1 MPNPVYQ
8 EYEDEV
14 MSMASTECDEDMDE
28 MEDLKS
34 VDVIASTAGFKPVC
48 LLNWINQGTK
58 DYQRVGGEIWM
69 NRISITPDLP
79 NIDYHFNFRLA
90 IVYDKQPVLP
100 TQSGDY
106 VTLPTW
112 LDVFQNQYADGT
124 TSNAIGLEAYEINRK
139 NRDRFIVLYNKHY
152 MGYQAW
158 YNIAPTGY
166 FPPTIIDLEI
176 PLGLPTVYQE
186 AAGGMPARPAVIT
199 TGALYYMVNSSEP
212 STGHARITGSNVR
225 LYYEDV

>member
-1 MPNPVYQ
+1 MG
-8 EYEDEV
+8 
-14 MSMASTECDEDMDE
+14 STECDEEMDE

-34 VDVIASTAGFKPVC
+34 VDVIASTAGIRSVR

-69 NRISITPDLP
+69 DRITITPDNA

-90 IVYDKQPVLP
+90 IVYDKQPELP
-100 TQSGDY
+100 DINSTY

-124 TSNAIGLEAYEINRK
+124 TSNAVGLEAYEINRK
-139 NRDRFIVLYNKHY
+139 NRDRFVVLYNKHF

-158 YNIAPTGY
+158 YNIGAVGY
-166 FPPTIIDLEI
+166 YPPTIIDLEI

-186 AAGGMPARPAVIT
+186 ASSDMSNPRSAAIT

-212 STGHARITGSNVR
+212 STGQNRITGSNVR
-225 LYYEDV
+225 LHYEDA